1 MIYVIDYRNGS
12 MGSTLLAH
20 ALFSCGQLNIDL
32 DKFFGDT
39 GHAHAVGRAT
49 IRPLM
54 AKHAY
59 EDGLEEDQSV
69 ILEVKT
75 SGFYT
80 LLTRKMSYNKW
91 IGFEPTIDNLDHF
104 FKYEPQY
111 DIEHLWKIFYNDWKP
126 KDWPP
131 ADTYE
136 ARWQLP
142 EAYRLDAEKHF
153 MNGVSA
159 LATKLSDLTPLQKF
173 QFLVTVWFG
182 KFNVTNSQNFS
193 GSKLYNLQDYLIGDY
208 RLLKEVVT
216 THLGWDWDDD
226 KSNAFYQASMQANKV
241 YTDWLK
247 KMMHYYEEYVR
258 RDILPNDLLFW
269 EQAALLGYMYHHLH
283 GRVDNFLIKQ
293 YIENQGNITWLN
305 HSM

>member
-32 DKFFGDT
+32 NKFFGDT
-39 GHAHAVGRAT
+39 GHAHAVGRGT

-54 AKHAY
+54 AKNAY
-59 EDGLEEDQSV
+59 DDGLEEDQSV

-80 LLTRKMSYNKW
+80 LLSCKMSYNKW
-91 IGFEPTIDNLDHF
+91 TGFEPTIDNLDF
-104 FKYEPQY
+104 FFEYEPQC
-111 DIEHLWKIFYNDWKP
+111 DFEQHWEIFYKNWSP
-126 KDWPP
+126 EGWPQIP
-131 ADTYE
+131 YKARYE
-136 ARWQLP
+136 LS
-142 EAYRLDAEKHF
+142 EEDRLDAEKRF
-153 MNGVSA
+153 KIAMSNIP
-159 LATKLSDLTPLQKF
+159 TELSDLTPLQKF
-173 QFLVTVWFG
+173 TFLVETWFG
-182 KFNVTNSQNFS
+182 EFNATHSQNFS
-193 GSKLYNLQDYLIGDY
+193 GSKLYNLQDYLKGDY

-258 RDILPNDLLFW
+258 RDILPNDLLF
-269 EQAALLGYMYHHLH
+269 
-283 GRVDNFLIKQ
+283 
-293 YIENQGNITWLN
+293 
-305 HSM
+305 